1 MTTRLVVGAI
11 SAEANRVATN
21 LMHHL
26 LRDETPADGAAVA
39 WPAHRPSPLASK
51 TSLLG
56 FTRMLSSAAEQSGR
70 SHLGLDMA
78 CTDMGPS
85 HSIFGGLF
93 LYAPTV
99 GSALESLARYFSV
112 VQTGT
117 RVELVQNQG
126 SARLIYD
133 IHNLAGTDRLH
144 DAAYTLGKLCRSL
157 RRGVGESW
165 ALDHVTLAAPT
176 PRLQAP
182 YQRVFRAPVV
192 FDAQHTALY
201 FSPRLLSQPI
211 ASADPL
217 RYADFCAHLEQLMP
231 GGQESELLED
241 ALRAWMVHAVRWG
254 RATLDYAATDFG
266 VTPRTMQRRLKEQN
280 ISFQPLLAQV
290 RMETAQHMLSQSNLA
305 VMDIAEQLGFSE
317 TSAFTRAFRSYTRQS
332 PSAFRQSAFAARI
345 H

>member
-1 MTTRLVVGAI
+1 MTTRLLVGAI
-11 SAEANRVATN
+11 SADANRLATN

-26 LRDETPADGAAVA
+26 LRDEPSAAGAALA
-39 WPAHRPSPLASK
+39 WPAHKPSPMASK

-56 FTRMLSSAAEQSGR
+56 FTRMLSSAAEQSGH
-70 SHLGLDMA
+70 SHLGLEMA
-78 CTDMGPS
+78 RTELGPS

-99 GSALESLARYFSV
+99 GSALESLARYFPV

-117 RVELVQNQG
+117 RVELVQSQS

-133 IHNLAGTDRLH
+133 IHNLSGADRLH

-165 ALDHVTLAAPT
+165 ALEQVALAAPE
-176 PRLQAP
+176 PKLRAP
-182 YQRVFRAPVV
+182 YESFFRAPVV
-192 FDAQHTALY
+192 FDAQQTSLY
-201 FSPRLLSQPI
+201 FKPRLLSQPI
-211 ASADPL
+211 ASADPQ
-217 RYADFCAHLEQLMP
+217 RYADFCAELQRLMP
-231 GGQESELLED
+231 RGQEPDLLED

-254 RATLDYAATDFG
+254 RATLEHAAADFG
-266 VTPRTMQRRLKEQN
+266 VTPRTMQRRLKEQH

-290 RMETAQHMLSQSNLA
+290 RMETAQHMLSQSELP
-305 VMDIAEQLGFSE
+305 VMDIADQLGFSE

-332 PSAFRQSAFAARI
+332 PRAFRQSALAGLV